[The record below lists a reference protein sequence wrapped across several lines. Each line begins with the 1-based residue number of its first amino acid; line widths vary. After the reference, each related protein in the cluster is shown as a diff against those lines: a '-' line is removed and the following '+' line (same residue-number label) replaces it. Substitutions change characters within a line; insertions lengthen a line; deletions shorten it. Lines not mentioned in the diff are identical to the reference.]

1 MRKIWSCN
9 IGEVEESRLPED
21 GDGPM
26 REAVEKAHLELTG
39 IDCKFNFSGWGAE
52 LTETERYVQLVKSD
66 GTPR

>member
-1 MRKIWSCN
+1 MKIWSCK
-9 IGEVEESRLPED
+9 IGEVAESRVPQD

-26 REAVEKAHLELTG
+26 REAVEKAYLELTG
-39 IDCKFNFSGWGAE
+39 RDCKFNFSGWGTE